1 MLAFNKE
8 FQVTK
13 TYSVL
18 GMTCDGCATAVTR
31 AIQSSVPGAAVRVN
45 LEANHVTVE
54 GIDDD
59 HAVEQ
64 AIIDAG
70 FEYAGPA

>member
-1 MLAFNKE
+1 M
-8 FQVTK
+8 TK
-13 TYSVL
+13 TYRVL
-18 GMTCDGCATAVTR
+18 GMTCDGCAKAVTN
-31 AIQSSVPGAAVRVN
+31 AIKSSVPEASVRVN
-45 LEANHVTVE
+45 LEAKKVTVE

-64 AIIDAG
+64 AIQVAG